1 MFRRPYRPHHHHHRP
16 HHHPPRP
23 PHPHPPRPPHPHP
36 PRPPIPGRTQ
46 EECCISSD
54 MWNGALDQS
63 CAVYQTDSSC
73 NQLAGYCKW
82 RDSPY
87 CPETSV
93 VPQPFGPMGGPEIH
107 KCLDGTEFVCQ
118 GGSEGCSF
126 NNPKYCPTIV
136 PQPFGPMGGLETHK
150 CLNGTEFVCQ
160 GGSEGCSFNNPK
172 YCAPVV
178 PQPNLPNEAYF
189 CVHQPP
195 EGQLECISMP
205 NPEGVSPQGDNST
218 GFTTIEDCYEGTSCE
233 PPLIERFAT
242 PCGQPGA
249 SCVDGPPPGGNCWGC

>member
-16 HHHPPRP
+16 HH
-23 PHPHPPRPPHPHP
+23 HPPRPPHPHP

-126 NNPKYCPTIV
+126 NNPKYC
-136 PQPFGPMGGLETHK
+136 
-150 CLNGTEFVCQ
+150 
-160 GGSEGCSFNNPK
+160 
-172 YCAPVV
+172 APVV

-249 SCVDGPPPGGNCWGC
+249 SCVDGPPPGW